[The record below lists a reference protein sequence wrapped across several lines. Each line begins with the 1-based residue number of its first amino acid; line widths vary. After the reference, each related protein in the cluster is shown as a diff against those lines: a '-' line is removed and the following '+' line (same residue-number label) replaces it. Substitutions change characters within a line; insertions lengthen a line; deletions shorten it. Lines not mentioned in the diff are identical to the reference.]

1 VLQPLEC
8 TLEALH
14 NESRV
19 LARQLV
25 TDVDRKFK
33 ERTVYNI
40 LSESDITI
48 VSYILNY
55 AMVVSHKP
63 HN

>member
-8 TLEALH
+8 TFEALY

-19 LARQLV
+19 LARQFV